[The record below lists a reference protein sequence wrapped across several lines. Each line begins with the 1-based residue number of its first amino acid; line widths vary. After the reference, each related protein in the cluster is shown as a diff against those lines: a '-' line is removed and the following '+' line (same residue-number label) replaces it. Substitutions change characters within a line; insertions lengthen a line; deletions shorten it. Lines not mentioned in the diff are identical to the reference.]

1 MRKAVKGLAHITLSL
16 WAFLRLELERR
27 RHGVSR
33 YESKISVMRG
43 AISSHLASQVLRLA
57 SE

>member
-1 MRKAVKGLAHITLSL
+1 VRKAVKGLAHITLSL